1 MHRLARPTVIG
12 ALGATILGLALIPLA
27 DGRTASPRSASDR
40 AAELAAC
47 VHKLR
52 TKTPALSYEAGVVR
66 CVRPTRVETRSDV
79 RWSTCKRG
87 GTPAPGE
94 RCETGTARIEL
105 RATDTDW
112 EWRRGEK
119 GFPRLAERWHLYGR
133 GTARCARAIH
143 GLPAGDPRAQT
154 MAAGRIEHVDFLMLW
169 PAASPPGTIALGV
182 HPRFS
187 NWLKTTAPRD
197 ALALD
202 ARACRTLLVLALP
215 LPPHESVAV
224 RRLIDPVGVTVTA
237 RERATRRVPKGLPP
251 AWRPVGS
258 PLVVQIDGRTTATFA
273 IGADRGPE

>member
-1 MHRLARPTVIG
+1 M
-12 ALGATILGLALIPLA
+12 
-27 DGRTASPRSASDR
+27 
-40 AAELAAC
+40 
-47 VHKLR
+47 
-52 TKTPALSYEAGVVR
+52 R

-79 RWSTCKRG
+79 RWSTCKG
-87 GTPAPGE
+87 GGAPAPGE

-119 GFPRLAERWHLYGR
+119 GFPRWAERWHLYGK

-154 MAAGRIEHVDFLMLW
+154 TAAGRIEHVDFLMLW

-182 HPRFS
+182 HPRFL
-187 NWLKTTAPRD
+187 NWLKTTPPRD

-202 ARACRTLLVLALP
+202 ARACQTLLVLNLR
-215 LPPHESVAV
+215 LPPHESVDV
-224 RRLIDPVGVTVTA
+224 PRLIDPVGVTVTA
-237 RERATRRVPKGLPP
+237 RARPSDGCHRVFPP
-251 AWRPVGS
+251 AWRPVGG

-273 IGADRGPE
+273 ISADRRPG